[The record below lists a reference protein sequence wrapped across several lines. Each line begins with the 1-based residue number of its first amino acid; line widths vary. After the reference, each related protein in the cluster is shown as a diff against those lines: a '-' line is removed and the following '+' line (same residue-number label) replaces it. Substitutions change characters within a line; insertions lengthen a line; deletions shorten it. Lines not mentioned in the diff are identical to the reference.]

1 MRLTSIRT
9 RVLLLGVVSATLVIG
24 AVLISTYI
32 VVVDGMN
39 DVATAETYRLANRA
53 TSEVR
58 HAVTMAIV
66 DARRSGLSGKDAVG
80 AAEVAFSNAIPEQF
94 GVAQGFL
101 EGHFAFWDPSQTDPQ
116 YLSDESALVD
126 DPEGRALALR
136 NSESTEAHLGGRP
149 IWMNLLL
156 PPDLGYYV
164 VHVPFER
171 PDGRTWVLDVVYRPT
186 RETASIERIRPPML
200 VLSALAIFV
209 TVLVLLR
216 ITNWVLRLVDELRV
230 AADSVDAGLLNASLP
245 ENEDNEVGDLARSI
259 NGLIRRLR
267 RKAEAQ
273 TRFVADASHEL
284 ATPVAGIRGYVGILR
299 GWGADEPE
307 VRDEALE
314 AIDRESRRMM
324 RLTRQLLALIRSEHE
339 LEFHSIRHDINA
351 VVRQVLA
358 GAATRYADK
367 DLEFVGPGD
376 APLML
381 HADPDRLEEVV
392 AILVDNAAKYTQPG
406 GRVSVETVGRKADV
420 VITVR
425 DTGPGIPG
433 DDLPSI
439 FERFYR
445 SDASRSYATGGF
457 GLGLAIAKEIVESS
471 GGLIDVESSDG
482 EGTTFTVRVPR
493 GRV

>member
-9 RVLLLGVVSATLVIG
+9 RVLLMGVVSATLVIG
-24 AVLISTYI
+24 AVLVSTYV

-66 DARRSGLSGKDAVG
+66 DARSSGLSGRDAVG
-80 AAEVAFSNAIPEQF
+80 AAEVAFSNSIPEQF

-101 EGHFAFWDPSQTDPQ
+101 EGHFAFWDPAESEPQ
-116 YLSDESALVD
+116 YVSDASAVVEDSAGRELAIRNAESI
-126 DPEGRALALR
+126 
-136 NSESTEAHLGGRP
+136 ESHIGGRP
-149 IWMNLLL
+149 LWMNLLL

-171 PDGRTWVLDVVYRPT
+171 PDGRTWVLDVVYVPT

-209 TVLVLLR
+209 TLLVLLR

-230 AADSVDAGLLNASLP
+230 AADSIDAGLLNLSLP
-245 ENEDNEVGDLARSI
+245 ENEDNEVGDLARSL
-259 NGLIRRLR
+259 NGLIQRLR
-267 RKAEAQ
+267 RKAEVQ

-299 GWGADEPE
+299 GWGADDLE
-307 VRDEALE
+307 VREEALE

-339 LEFHSIRHDINA
+339 LEFHSVHHDINA
-351 VVRQVLA
+351 VIRQA
-358 GAATRYADK
+358 
-367 DLEFVGPGD
+367 GPGD
-376 APLML
+376 ASLIL
-381 HADPDRLEEVV
+381 HADPERLDEVV
-392 AILVDNAAKYTQPG
+392 SILVDNAAKYTQPG
-406 GRVSVETVGRKADV
+406 GRVSVRTASRRGDV
-420 VITVR
+420 VITVS
-425 DTGPGIPG
+425 DTGPGIPPE
-433 DDLPSI
+433 DLPNI

-445 SDASRSYATGGF
+445 GDASRSSSPGGGF
-457 GLGLAIAKEIVESS
+457 GLGLAIAKQIIDSA
-471 GGLIDVESSDG
+471 GGLIDVESTLGD
-482 EGTTFTVRVPR
+482 GTTFAVRVPR
-493 GRV
+493 GRA